1 MNNELTRLRQEAD
14 AAEKRR
20 RMAARR
26 VTWLEQLL
34 YQSVT
39 GEQFESRNAELETAI
54 AETRL
59 LGLQALKAKAAY
71 DTADIQARF
80 GRAATT

>member
-1 MNNELTRLRQEAD
+1 MNELTRLRQEAD

-34 YQSVT
+34 YQSAT
-39 GEQFESRNAELETAI
+39 GEQFDSRNAELEKAI
-54 AETRL
+54 EAAQL
-59 LGLQALKAKAAY
+59 YGLEAMKARAAY
-71 DTADIQARF
+71 CTADIQAHW
-80 GRAATT
+80 GAATT